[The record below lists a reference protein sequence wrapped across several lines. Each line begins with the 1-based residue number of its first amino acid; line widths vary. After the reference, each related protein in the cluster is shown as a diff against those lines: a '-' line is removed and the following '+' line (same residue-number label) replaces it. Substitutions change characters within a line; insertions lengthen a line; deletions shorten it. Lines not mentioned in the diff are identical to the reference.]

1 MVNFNL
7 MYTRNQ
13 QELVVTAVTLAEYK
27 GNTDCKLAGLYNN
40 RHFVPYAFDIAI
52 TTAWLSTRP
61 GLRSH
66 GKHCSLSV
74 EWVVSANIPIQDTY
88 LTDNQFNG

>member
-1 MVNFNL
+1 MVHFYITL
-7 MYTRNQ
+7 SRDH
-13 QELVVTAVTLAEYK
+13 QEPAVTAMTLAAYK
-27 GNTDCKLAGLYNN
+27 GNTDSKLAGLYNN

-66 GKHCSLSV
+66 GKRNSLSV
-74 EWVVSANIPIQDTY
+74 Q
-88 LTDNQFNG
+88 

>member
-1 MVNFNL
+1 M
-7 MYTRNQ
+7 
-13 QELVVTAVTLAEYK
+13 TLAAYK
-27 GNTDCKLAGLYNN
+27 GNTDSKLAGLYNN

-66 GKHCSLSV
+66 GKRNSLSV
-74 EWVVSANIPIQDTY
+74 Q
-88 LTDNQFNG
+88 